1 MNTFA
6 QTMYARV
13 PAAKAALAF
22 IDQRIVLLNV
32 VGLCLAVLLCVG
44 YIVQVNASVA
54 SGYTAR
60 DLERRAAQLTHDNQR
75 LQLAVSR
82 LQTLD
87 HIRATSAMLG
97 LVPAGQPLYLSLG
110 EPSVALA
117 K

>member
-1 MNTFA
+1 MNMFA

-22 IDQRIVLLNV
+22 VDQRIALLNIA
-32 VGLCLAVLLCVG
+32 GLALAVLLCAG
-44 YIVQVNASVA
+44 YIVQVNAAVS
-54 SGYTAR
+54 SGYAAR
-60 DLERRAAQLTHDNQR
+60 DLEGRVATLTQDNQR

-87 HIRATSAMLG
+87 HIRTVSAMLG
-97 LVPAGQPLYLSLG
+97 LVPSGQPLYLSLG